1 MKTNKW
7 LRTIPAACLLS
18 SAILVLPTPS
28 FATTDMSS
36 CSKNGYSQ
44 SCVEQ
49 TDSSVNNRT
58 HTMYETINRL
68 VEIDDLNEQ
77 TNWSENSWYN
87 FIRFNY
93 LILPSQ
99 EQKVFNQLNTIPKD
113 NVELKQVLKA
123 LNGYHNRT
131 NTITDTNT
139 LQISNVN
146 VNKYIEDPGPDPNSD
161 QYREINTKVINESY
175 SQPLTKKTQNITESI
190 LSTKQLTVTHS
201 LNIGAKEGLKSSI
214 GVSVPLI
221 GEVKGEMF
229 FEYTGNYGYTNASAT
244 IDTTTHTVTSPQ
256 EDILLAPRTGAVVT
270 AKLSTPVYKT
280 KLLGI
285 SRIKGYYTDQV
296 NNYPTWVQ
304 LGIYNKFKVI
314 SQHNPTIW
322 NKLKELGF
330 SLDDQT
336 KEVIFNGVIDLTDR
350 HAPGSTFESRT
361 QIYEL
366 DANGNINYNKPVGGP
381 QTKEGQV
388 QKSNISNNTSRLLLV
403 K

>member
-7 LRTIPAACLLS
+7 LRTIPVACLLS
-18 SAILVLPTPS
+18 SALLTVPTSS
-28 FATTDMSS
+28 FAAIDISS
-36 CSKNGYSQ
+36 CTKKDYPQ

-49 TDSSVNNRT
+49 TDPGVNNRT
-58 HTMYETINRL
+58 HEMYETINRL
-68 VEIDDLNEQ
+68 VAINELNEQ
-77 TNWSENSWYN
+77 TNWSGKNLYN

-99 EQKVFNQLNTIPKD
+99 EQDVLNQLNIIPKD
-113 NVELKQVLKA
+113 NVGLKQVLKA

-131 NTITDTNT
+131 NIITDTNT
-139 LQISNVN
+139 IQISNMN
-146 VNKYIEDPGPDPNSD
+146 VNTYIEDPKPEPNSD

-175 SQPLTKKTQNITESI
+175 SQTLTKKTQNITESI
-190 LSTKQLTVTHS
+190 QSSKQLTVTHS
-201 LNIGAKEGLKSSI
+201 LNTGTKEGLKSSF
-214 GVSVPLI
+214 GVGVPLI
-221 GEVKGEMF
+221 GEVKGEF
-229 FEYTGNYGYTNASAT
+229 LFEYSANLGYTNASLT
-244 IDTTTHTVTSPQ
+244 INTTIHTVTSPQ
-256 EDILLAPRTGAVVT
+256 EDISLAPRTGAVVI
-270 AKLSTPVYKT
+270 AKLSTPVYT
-280 KLLGI
+280 TNLLGI

-330 SLDDQT
+330 FLDDQT
-336 KEVIFNGVIDLTDR
+336 KEVIFNGRIDLIDR

-366 DANGNINYNKPVGGP
+366 DENGNINYNKPVGKP
-381 QTKEGQV
+381 QKR
-388 QKSNISNNTSRLLLV
+388 TSS
-403 K
+403 KT